1 MNNAARQRRHL
12 DFVRTMPVVGVR
24 SRGIVGNCWMSLS
37 YAESKHLMSE
47 RSPPMPGE
55 SAHISYLDGS
65 VIMPHA
71 PPPF

>member
-1 MNNAARQRRHL
+1 MTDTESPN
-12 DFVRTMPVVGVR
+12 FVRTMPVVGIFHAGGIAECFFR
-24 SRGIVGNCWMSLS
+24 S
-37 YAESKHLMSE
+37 AESKHLSE
-47 RSPPMPGE
+47 RSPPMPGD